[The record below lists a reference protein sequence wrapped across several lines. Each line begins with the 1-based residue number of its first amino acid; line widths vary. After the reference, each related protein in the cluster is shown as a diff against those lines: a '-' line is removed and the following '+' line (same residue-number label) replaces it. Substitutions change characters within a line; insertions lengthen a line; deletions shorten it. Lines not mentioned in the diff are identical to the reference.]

1 MKDRAAEEEELDLPL
16 THSHPRERR
25 EGQERDLRNMRLVSK
40 WIFFYAGSL
49 WASKVFASVMFALCT
64 MYVQ

>member
-40 WIFFYAGSL
+40 WI
-49 WASKVFASVMFALCT
+49 VFLCR
-64 MYVQ
+64 